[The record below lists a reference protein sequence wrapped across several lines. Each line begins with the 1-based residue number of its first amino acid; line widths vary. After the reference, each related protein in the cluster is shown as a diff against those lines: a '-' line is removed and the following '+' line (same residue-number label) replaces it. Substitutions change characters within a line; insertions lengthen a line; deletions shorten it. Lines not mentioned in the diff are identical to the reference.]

1 MPTTLPQVTYD
12 EVNQSQVP
20 PITLLGVHGLIAQ
33 TTFGQADKPYE
44 VQGLQQYLDTFG
56 PASAASPYFAQIAR
70 ALSRGVTL
78 WIQRL
83 LATGAT
89 QASITLDTSK
99 VTIVAKDFGSWA
111 NGTLGVQYTPLAVGA
126 EGIPGTNELAFTY
139 GPNSNLSETWQSTS
153 LAGLIAL
160 VNSQSAIV
168 NITTTVGFVEPANT
182 AGHPVFLATGVD
194 GTFVSAATEDTA
206 IAALMPNFDDSTI
219 MPIDTL
225 FVIGNYTLTGYN
237 NVNTYVSARKDIMG
251 LFEIDPTLSPTAAAA
266 FAVTLEAQLSEYMAV
281 YWGSLLTA
289 YAPQLNNVVAGP
301 ILADVAAVW
310 AVSDTIQGNVY
321 AAPAGS
327 RRGTIP
333 NVQTFAYNLLS
344 PAKVL
349 LANALVTAGVN
360 IVGSDPTYG
369 PVVWGA
375 QTFYQSGTALDAI
388 NVRRSLTS
396 LHEQLMPIY
405 RSELFQPMDPVTWR
419 DAYTKAC
426 VVLNAMVSAG
436 AIYAGYVYVGDQES
450 STIAD
455 ATYNQP
461 NDLAN
466 GLYKVQITV
475 VPVGYVYAINVEV
488 DVNNLTTLF
497 NTTATITN

>member
-33 TTFGQADKPYE
+33 TTFGQTDKPYE
-44 VQGLQQYLDTFG
+44 VQGLQQWLDTFG
-56 PASAASPYFAQIAR
+56 PPSAACPYFAQIAR
-70 ALSRGVTL
+70 ALARGVTL
-78 WIQRL
+78 WVQRL
-83 LATGAT
+83 LPTGAT
-89 QASITLDTSK
+89 QSSLALGESL
-99 VTIVAKDFGSWA
+99 VTVTAKDFGSWA
-111 NGTLGVQYTPLAVGA
+111 NGELGIQYTPLAVGVD
-126 EGIPGTNELAFTY
+126 GVPGTNEIAFTY
-139 GPNSNLSETWQSTS
+139 GPNQNLNETWQADS
-153 LAGLIAL
+153 LAALISL

-168 NITTTVGFVEPANT
+168 TITTAVGFTEPANT
-182 AGHPVFLATGVD
+182 AGNPVFLAGGTD
-194 GTFVSAATEDTA
+194 GAFVSAATQDTA

-225 FVIGNYTLTGYN
+225 FVIGNYTLSGYSN
-237 NVNTYVSARKDIMG
+237 LNQYVLSRLDIMG
-251 LFEIDPTLSPTAAAA
+251 IFEIDPTLSPTAAAA
-266 FAVTLEAQLSEYMAV
+266 FAATMNGVYSEYMAV
-281 YWGSLLTA
+281 YWGSLLKA
-289 YAPQLNNVVAGP
+289 YDPNSNAVGAGP

-321 AAPAGS
+321 SAPAGS

-333 NVQTFAYNLLS
+333 NVQTFQYNMLS
-344 PAKVL
+344 PAQVL
-349 LANALVTAGVN
+349 KANALVAAGVN

-375 QTFYQSGTALDAI
+375 QTFYNSGTALDAI
-388 NVRRSLTS
+388 NVRRILTS

-405 RSELFQPMDPVTWR
+405 RSELFQAMDPVTWR
-419 DAYTKAC
+419 DAYTKAL
-426 VVLNAMVSAG
+426 VVLNAMVSDS
-436 AIYAGYVYVGDQES
+436 AIYAGFVYVGDQES
-450 STIAD
+450 STISD

-475 VPVGYVYAINVEV
+475 VPVGYIYAINVEV